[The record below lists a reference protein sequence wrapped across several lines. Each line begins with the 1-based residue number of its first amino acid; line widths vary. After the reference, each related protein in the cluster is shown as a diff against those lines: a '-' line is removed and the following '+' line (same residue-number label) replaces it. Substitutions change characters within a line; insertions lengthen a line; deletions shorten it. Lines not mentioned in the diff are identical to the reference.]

1 MLDRFT
7 DQAKRVVVLAREEA
21 RMLSHHQIGAVHILL
36 GLIREGG
43 GVVGGVLESV
53 GITLEAARQQVAEI
67 VGQGQPAP
75 PEHIGFTPGAKL
87 VLVASLCVS
96 RSHGSHYIGTEHLLL
111 ALTSERVG
119 VVAQVLDN
127 LGASQARVQ
136 WQVLRV
142 LGRTSEEEPPG
153 EPETGRPPGEPTG
166 APAPL
171 QEHQKPSPVTGDPGQ
186 RPAET
191 VPMVLVGV
199 RAEMPSNNPVVLLK
213 EAQGDR
219 YLPIFIG
226 AVEAAAIAFGQQ
238 GVTPNRPL
246 AHDLLYNVLEAMG
259 VRLVNVT
266 ITSRVGGIFYS
277 DLSFSNDMTVSSRP
291 SDAIALAVRTG
302 AAILV
307 NAALLDDDGVALPD
321 DDIP

>member
-7 DQAKRVVVLAREEA
+7 DQAKRVVVLAQEEA

-43 GVVGGVLESV
+43 GVVGGVLESL
-53 GITLEAARQQVAEI
+53 GITLEAARQQVEEI
-67 VGQGQPAP
+67 VGRGQPAP
-75 PEHIGFTPGAKL
+75 PKHIGFTPGAKK
-87 VLVASLCVS
+87 VLVASLSVS
-96 RSHGSHYIGTEHLLL
+96 RSHGDHYIGTEHLLL
-111 ALTSERVG
+111 GLIREGTAIS
-119 VVAQVLDN
+119 QVLIN
-127 LGASQARVQ
+127 LGASQDRVQ

-153 EPETGRPPGEPTG
+153 EPTG

-171 QEHQKPSPVTGDPGQ
+171 QEHQKPSPVIGDPGQ
-186 RPAET
+186 RPAVT
-191 VPMVLVGV
+191 VPMVVVGI
-199 RAEMPSNNPVVLLK
+199 RAEMPSDTPVVLLK

-226 AVEAAAIAFGQQ
+226 AVEAAAIALGQQ
-238 GVTPNRPL
+238 GVQTNRPL
-246 AHDLLYNVLEAMG
+246 AHDLLYDVLEAMG

-266 ITSRVGGIFYS
+266 ITARVDEIFYS

-307 NAALLDDDGVALPD
+307 NAELLDEDGVALPD